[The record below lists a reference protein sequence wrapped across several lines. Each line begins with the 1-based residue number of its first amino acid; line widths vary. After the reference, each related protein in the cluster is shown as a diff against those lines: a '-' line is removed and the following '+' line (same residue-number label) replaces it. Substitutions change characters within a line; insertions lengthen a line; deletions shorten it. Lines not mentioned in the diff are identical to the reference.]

1 MPVTG
6 EYEPS
11 PSARV
16 RKHVEEM
23 EATGEPA
30 NTPLGLPIVVM
41 TFQSRH
47 PGKVHKTAVMKVEHD
62 GAYAL
67 VASKG
72 GAPQHPSWYH
82 ALIRHPEIDLQDGTE
97 KHALRI
103 REIHGEER
111 AQWWD
116 RAVDAYPPYAEYQT
130 KTDREIPVLLGEPIQ
145 A

>member
-23 EATGEPA
+23 ETTGEPT
-30 NTPLGLPIVVM
+30 NTPLGLPIVIM
-41 TFQSRH
+41 TFQSRR
-47 PGKVHKTAVMKVEHD
+47 PGKVHKIAVMKVEHD

-82 ALIRHPEIDLQDGTE
+82 ALTQHPEIDLQDGTE

-103 REIHGEER
+103 REIHGAER
-111 AQWWD
+111 SEWWD
-116 RAVDAYPPYAEYQT
+116 RAVEAYPPYAEYQT
-130 KTDREIPVLLGEPIQ
+130 KTDREIPILLGEPI
-145 A
+145 